1 MFHPGAAEL
10 GIIMVIVFI
19 IFGAGKLP
27 QLGDGLGKAIR
38 NFRSGIKDPP
48 KEIDGPAQ
56 SDIHEATSKKGGD
69 NPVSEKSAE
78 ARR

>member
-69 NPVSEKSAE
+69 NLISDNTVE